1 MIQKDNAEGRKILVA
16 FADDHTTVRK
26 TVAAFLTGLGGIEVV
41 VQAANGKELIDAI
54 EALETKPDVAILDI
68 NMPVMNGFETVQML
82 KERWEGIKIL
92 VLTTFMDEL
101 YVCKMIRYGANGYL
115 SKDCDP
121 EEIKRALVA
130 IKEQGM
136 YYSDFFV
143 EKMAVVVKDKKKE
156 PRITERELQ
165 FMKHCISD
173 LTYFQIASLM
183 KTTQKSVEGYR
194 DSLFRKLGVNSR
206 VGLAVF
212 AIKSGLVTI
221 DTMALPIHH

>member
-1 MIQKDNAEGRKILVA
+1 MARKDTSDDKKILVA

-26 TVAAFLTGLGGIEVV
+26 TVAAFLSGLGGIEVII
-41 VQAANGKELIDAI
+41 QAANGKELIDAI
-54 EALETKPDVAILDI
+54 EASEQKPDVIIIDI
-68 NMPVMNGFETVQML
+68 NMPVMNGFETVQQL
-82 KERWEGIKIL
+82 KERWESIKIL

-130 IKEQGM
+130 ICEQGM
-136 YYSDFFV
+136 YYSDFFI

-156 PRITERELQ
+156 PKITERELQ
-165 FMKHCISD
+165 FLKHCLSD

-194 DSLFRKLGVNSR
+194 DSLFRKLGINSR
-206 VGLAVF
+206 VGLAIY
-212 AIKSGLVTI
+212 AIRSGLVTI
-221 DTMALPIHH
+221 DTMASPLR

>member
-1 MIQKDNAEGRKILVA
+1 MAQKDSTEDKKILVA

-26 TVAAFLTGLGGIEVV
+26 TVAAFLTGLGGIEVII
-41 VQAANGKELIDAI
+41 QASNGKELIEAI
-54 EALETKPDVAILDI
+54 EAAPQKPDVVMIDI
-68 NMPVMNGFETVQML
+68 NMPVMNGFETLLRL
-82 KERWEGIKIL
+82 KERWENIRVL

-121 EEIKRALVA
+121 DEIKRALVA
-130 IKEQGM
+130 IREHGM

-173 LTYFQIASLM
+173 MTYFQIASLM

-194 DSLFRKLGVNSR
+194 DSLFRKLGINSR
-206 VGLAVF
+206 VGLAIY
-212 AIKSGLVTI
+212 AIKSGLVTME
-221 DTMALPIHH
+221 TMSLPVKH

>member
-1 MIQKDNAEGRKILVA
+1 MVQKNNTDSRKIRVA

-41 VQAANGKELIDAI
+41 VQAANGKELVDAI
-54 EALETKPDVAILDI
+54 ETLEEKPDVAILDI
-68 NMPVMNGFETVQML
+68 NMPVMNGFETVHTL
-82 KERWEGIKIL
+82 KERWDNIKIL

-130 IKEQGM
+130 INEHGM

-212 AIKSGLVTI
+212 AIKSGLVAI
-221 DTMALPIHH
+221 DTMSLPMQN

>member
-221 DTMALPIHH
+221 DTMALPMHH

>member
-1 MIQKDNAEGRKILVA
+1 MTQKDSQDDKKILVA

-26 TVAAFLTGLGGIEVV
+26 TVAAFLNGLGGIEVI
-41 VQAANGKELIDAI
+41 AEAGNGKELIDAI
-54 EALETKPDVAILDI
+54 AASERQPDVVILDI
-68 NMPVMNGFETVQML
+68 NMPVMNGFETVLRL
-82 KERWEGIKIL
+82 KERWEHIRIL

-101 YVCKMIRYGANGYL
+101 YICKMIRYGANGYL

-121 EEIKRALVA
+121 EEIKQALVA
-130 IKEQGM
+130 ICEQGM
-136 YYSDFFV
+136 YYSDLFV

-165 FMKHCISD
+165 FLKHCLSD
-173 LTYFQIASLM
+173 LTYFQIAALM

-194 DSLFRKLGVNSR
+194 DSLFRKLGISSR
-206 VGLAVF
+206 VALAIF

-221 DTMALPIHH
+221 DTMSVPVQP

>member
-1 MIQKDNAEGRKILVA
+1 MIQKENADDRKILVA

-54 EALETKPDVAILDI
+54 ETLETKPDVAVLDI

-82 KERWEGIKIL
+82 KERWENIKIL

-221 DTMALPIHH
+221 DTMALPIRH

>member
-1 MIQKDNAEGRKILVA
+1 MAQKDSPEDKKILVA

-26 TVAAFLTGLGGIEVV
+26 TVAAFLTGLGGIEVII
-41 VQAANGKELIDAI
+41 QAANGKELIDAI
-54 EALETKPDVAILDI
+54 EASERKPDVVVVDI
-68 NMPVMNGFETVQML
+68 NMPVMNGFETVLRL
-82 KERWEGIKIL
+82 KERWEHIRIL

-130 IKEQGM
+130 ICEQGM

-194 DSLFRKLGVNSR
+194 DSLFRKLGINSR
-206 VGLAVF
+206 VGLAIF
-212 AIKSGLVTI
+212 AIKSGLVTME
-221 DTMALPIHH
+221 TMSLPVRH